1 MNKHTVTVIKVTVIL
16 QTLESEIR
24 MFESVQAGD
33 SVLLVWADLGSSP
46 DMFQAAVISVKEAAG
61 ECLVTNGNV
70 ACEDLHKVMTLV

>member
-1 MNKHTVTVIKVTVIL
+1 
-16 QTLESEIR
+16 

-46 DMFQAAVISVKEAAG
+46 DMFQAAVTSVKEAAG

-70 ACEDLHKVMTLV
+70 AGAHVQKVMTPD